1 MILLVLFTV
10 VISLIPLVAA
20 STIDVPGDYPT
31 IQEAI
36 DHASEGDTIRVAPG
50 VYSGD
55 ITISWD
61 KQGLSLLGS
70 DKEKTIL
77 NLNGSMKRLW
87 IDPDGVEI
95 SGFTIH
101 GAIAPASYA
110 HISDNVINGSLFA
123 STYDNGVTYENNI
136 IHGDL
141 WVGGSEN
148 SVIENNIT
156 FLAVYD
162 KGINNIIRNS
172 IGKLIV
178 HKAPNNNFKDNNISD
193 YIRIYGLELEEYYVT
208 MNSSNLYRGR
218 PTYILTDVN
227 NLTIDSTFYPGAG
240 FLAFINSKNISIRD
254 RDLSNRS
261 LFFGHCADINISNT
275 MFLNSL
281 GIESIYSTN
290 INVENCVFTNNSCGI
305 KMWISTNN
313 TIINNTF
320 QGCNQGIFLLFN
332 VYNVIIS
339 NNTFSN
345 ALFGVEYESTIDDI
359 FLFFNNF
366 IDNTINVA
374 AHTYPGKKE
383 LYWDYG
389 EGFGNFWS
397 DYDGVDSDGDGIGDI
412 PYIIDEENQDNYP
425 LMTPIELTITSI
437 GDDQGTQPPLPPFL
451 SDLTVTPSEIERGDN
466 VTIGLDIMNPNNRS
480 ITYIVTIRVEGI
492 GQMGAH
498 IEELTLF
505 VNVELG
511 AYESETV
518 QHTITPDVA
527 GHYNVTVDGMTGSF
541 VVVRPPLPAN
551 FVVLD
556 LEASPDEVEEGEY
569 VLFSV
574 LVFNDGDTE
583 GTYTVEFKVDGETF
597 YTQNVTVAADRFH
610 HVRAFYYE
618 AGSPGTYE
626 VSVGDFTET
635 FKVRAPLE
643 PAEFEFSNL
652 SQFISIEEDMDITFF
667 VDVSNVGDIEG
678 TYQVVLIL
686 TGGDILFR
694 AEYITDV
701 TLPGGAS
708 EEVPLRIH
716 DGLKAGAYQ
725 VEVEGLTGSFTVVK
739 PEPSFWDK
747 IPGFPYE
754 SIIIGLIAVII
765 IIWRARNL

>member
-1 MILLVLFTV
+1 V
-10 VISLIPLVAA
+10 VSE
-20 STIDVPGDYPT
+20 DDY
-31 IQEAI
+31 
-36 DHASEGDTIRVAPG
+36 
-50 VYSGD
+50 
-55 ITISWD
+55 
-61 KQGLSLLGS
+61 
-70 DKEKTIL
+70 
-77 NLNGSMKRLW
+77 
-87 IDPDGVEI
+87 
-95 SGFTIH
+95 
-101 GAIAPASYA
+101 
-110 HISDNVINGSLFA
+110 
-123 STYDNGVTYENNI
+123 
-136 IHGDL
+136 
-141 WVGGSEN
+141 
-148 SVIENNIT
+148 
-156 FLAVYD
+156 
-162 KGINNIIRNS
+162 
-172 IGKLIV
+172 
-178 HKAPNNNFKDNNISD
+178 
-193 YIRIYGLELEEYYVT
+193 
-208 MNSSNLYRGR
+208 
-218 PTYILTDVN
+218 
-227 NLTIDSTFYPGAG
+227 
-240 FLAFINSKNISIRD
+240 
-254 RDLSNRS
+254 
-261 LFFGHCADINISNT
+261 
-275 MFLNSL
+275 
-281 GIESIYSTN
+281 
-290 INVENCVFTNNSCGI
+290 TNNEFSP
-305 KMWISTNN
+305 STW
-313 TIINNTF
+313 T
-320 QGCNQGIFLLFN
+320 LF
-332 VYNVIIS
+332 VRYASI
-339 NNTFSN
+339 
-345 ALFGVEYESTIDDI
+345 E
-359 FLFFNNF
+359 
-366 IDNTINVA
+366 
-374 AHTYPGKKE
+374 P
-383 LYWDYG
+383 
-389 EGFGNFWS
+389 
-397 DYDGVDSDGDGIGDI
+397 
-412 PYIIDEENQDNYP
+412 PPPP
-425 LMTPIELTITSI
+425 LPT
-437 GDDQGTQPPLPPFL
+437 PPLPPFL
-451 SDLTVTPSEIERGDN
+451 SDLTVTPSELERGDN
-466 VTIGLDIMNPNNRS
+466 VTIGLDIMNPNNQS

-498 IEELTLF
+498 IEKLTLF
-505 VNVELG
+505 VDVELG

-635 FKVRAPLE
+635 FIVRAPLE

-708 EEVPLRIH
+708 EEVPLWIH

-765 IIWRARNL
+765 IIWRARNF